1 MNAQHLF
8 MTINLLDIIL
18 LIPLLWFGY
27 NGYKKGLIIEIAS
40 LAAFVLGLY
49 FAFYFSDFTA
59 GYLKQFFNIQPRYM
73 AAVSFIATFIGV
85 VVVVLALAKIL
96 EKFINILMLG
106 FLNKLGGAVFGM
118 LKGAL
123 FLSIIIL
130 IINYFD
136 PGHSIIKPQAAQ
148 QSIFYKPV
156 ESLAPMIYSKLHL
169 DHFKEKIPDKEELL
183 KKVV

>member
-1 MNAQHLF
+1 MS
-8 MTINLLDIIL
+8 INLLDIIL

-40 LAAFVLGLY
+40 LAAFILGLY

-59 GYLKQFFNIQPRYM
+59 EYLKQFFNVDPKYM
-73 AAVSFIATFIGV
+73 AAISFIVTFIGV
-85 VVVVLALAKIL
+85 VIIVLTLAKVL

-106 FLNKLGGAVFGM
+106 FLNKLGGAVFGI

-123 FLSIIIL
+123 FLSILIF

-136 PGHSIIKPQAAQ
+136 TGRTIIKPQAVKK
-148 QSIFYKPV
+148 SIFYKPV
-156 ESLAPMIYSKLHL
+156 ESLAPMLYSKLHL
-169 DHFKEKIPDKEELL
+169 ENFKNQIPDKDTLL
-183 KKVV
+183 KKVL

>member
-1 MNAQHLF
+1 
-8 MTINLLDIIL
+8 MTINLLDIII

-40 LAAFVLGLY
+40 LAAFILGLY
-49 FAFYFSDFTA
+49 FAFYFSNFTA

-85 VVVVLALAKIL
+85 VILVLTLAKIL

-123 FLSIIIL
+123 FLSIIIFV
-130 IINYFD
+130 INYFD
-136 PGHSIIKPQAAQ
+136 SGHSVIKPQAAR
-148 QSIFYKPV
+148 QSIFYEPV

-169 DHFKEKIPDKEELL
+169 NHFKEKIPGKEDLL
-183 KKVV
+183 KKVM

>member
-1 MNAQHLF
+1 MS
-8 MTINLLDIIL
+8 INLLDIIL

-40 LAAFVLGLY
+40 LAAFILGLY

-59 GYLKQFFNIQPRYM
+59 EYLKQFFNIEPKYM
-73 AAVSFIATFIGV
+73 AAISFIVTFIGV
-85 VVVVLALAKIL
+85 VIIVLILAKLL

-106 FLNKLGGAVFGM
+106 FLNKLGGAVFGI

-136 PGHSIIKPQAAQ
+136 TGRTIIKPQAVKS
-148 QSIFYKPV
+148 SIFYKPV
-156 ESLAPMIYSKLHL
+156 ESLAPMLYSKLHL
-169 DHFKEKIPDKEELL
+169 ENFKARIPDKDTLLL
-183 KKVV
+183 KKVL

>member
-1 MNAQHLF
+1 MS
-8 MTINLLDIIL
+8 INILDIIL

-40 LAAFVLGLY
+40 LAAFILGLY

-59 GYLKQFFNIQPRYM
+59 GYLKQFFNIEPKYM
-73 AAVSFIATFIGV
+73 AAISFIATFIGV
-85 VVVVLALAKIL
+85 VIIVLALAKVL

-106 FLNKLGGAVFGM
+106 FLNKLGGAIFGM

-136 PGHSIIKPQAAQ
+136 TGRTIIKPQATK
-148 QSIFYKPV
+148 QSIFYEPIQ
-156 ESLAPMIYSKLHL
+156 SLAPMLYSRLHL
-169 DHFKEKIPDKEELL
+169 DNFKDKIPDKEELL
-183 KKVV
+183 KKVI

>member
-1 MNAQHLF
+1 MS
-8 MTINLLDIIL
+8 INLLDIIL

-40 LAAFVLGLY
+40 LAAFILGLY

-59 GYLKQFFNIQPRYM
+59 GYLKQYFQIDPRYM
-73 AAVSFIATFIGV
+73 AVVSFIATFIGV
-85 VVVVLALAKIL
+85 VIIVLALAKLL
-96 EKFINILMLG
+96 EKVINILLLG
-106 FLNKLGGAVFGM
+106 FLNKLGGAIFGI

-123 FLSIIIL
+123 FLSILIF

-136 PGHSIIKPQAAQ
+136 AGRSVIRPQAAQ

-156 ESLAPMIYSKLHL
+156 ESLAPLLYSRLHL
-169 DHFKEKIPDKEELL
+169 DHFKEQIPRKEDVM
-183 KKVV
+183 KKVF